1 MWEGPL
7 CFPRRRLGY
16 VGGALWFPGGGGG
29 GGGREMRLCGSHCE
43 DGCSTHVH
51 VTLCPFQETLPLYK
65 RLEKRLEL
73 MNEYVQVTAE
83 MNQAATS
90 LNLSG
95 GQDVLYT
102 DLYNTLVHIRED
114 FDSKHRH

>member
-1 MWEGPL
+1 M
-7 CFPRRRLGY
+7 
-16 VGGALWFPGGGGG
+16 
-29 GGGREMRLCGSHCE
+29 
-43 DGCSTHVH
+43 DVH
-51 VTLCPFQETLPLYK
+51 VTLCLFQETLPLYK

-95 GQDVLYT
+95 SLWRERYVGGA
-102 DLYNTLVHIRED
+102 TL
-114 FDSKHRH
+114 FP